1 MILHKI
7 LVVFFFRYI
16 HFHFM
21 KMNLFDFIILACL
34 KLCFSLYLDAFLDSG
49 NQWIAESPAVLT
61 AVHLLVELDVY
72 TLKRLADLLL

>member
-1 MILHKI
+1 
-7 LVVFFFRYI
+7 
-16 HFHFM
+16 M

-34 KLCFSLYLDAFLDSG
+34 KLCFSLYLDEFLDSS

>member
-1 MILHKI
+1 MLLFIL
-7 LVVFFFRYI
+7 Y
-16 HFHFM
+16 
-21 KMNLFDFIILACL
+21 
-34 KLCFSLYLDAFLDSG
+34 AFLDSG

>member
-1 MILHKI
+1 
-7 LVVFFFRYI
+7 
-16 HFHFM
+16 M
-21 KMNLFDFIILACL
+21 KMNLFDLILLACL
-34 KLCFSLYLDAFLDSG
+34 KLCFSLYLDEFLDSG